1 MLSRTGALLTFR
13 CFLSSSSGFFPATSD
28 PSSPTSSTFTVEN
41 LWKIILIWVGELRVD
56 WRVGPAVGEILGTAP
71 ELQESLDTI
80 QGCPGWDFGVSVQ
93 GQDSLADPSSG
104 YSTVLRFSFL
114 LAMTDVGKSVN
125 ILIPTCHPNFKANV
139 GKGAQGRR
147 EEILGKKEDIF
158 HLN

>member
-1 MLSRTGALLTFR
+1 M
-13 CFLSSSSGFFPATSD
+13 
-28 PSSPTSSTFTVEN
+28 
-41 LWKIILIWVGELRVD
+41 RVD

-93 GQDSLADPSSG
+93 GQDSLADPNSG

-147 EEILGKKEDIF
+147 EEILGKKRGYFPLKLMFYPIWF
-158 HLN
+158 PKSTFLH